1 MKKSYIYLI
10 IAPIFII
17 VGLVLWLLIKDDGYI
32 YAIIM
37 SLIGILILIL
47 AYINSKD
54 LEEKKEVFKLDEA
67 IKEVFFTNYSK
78 VEFSNSKEYLNKF
91 MVLEATTYKLKIINK
106 NNVNKF
112 INDLAHKGILI
123 SFTTTN
129 KDSLFILPFENN
141 KLEAKK
147 IEQLPNY
154 YLYGEKNDS
163 IINKIIK
170 LNGVFMTNIYY
181 GEVNNQCYIY
191 IPSTNLEVR
200 KIVNDIEALLE
211 ND

>member
-112 INDLAHKGILI
+112 INELAHKGILI

>member
-54 LEEKKEVFKLDEA
+54 LEDKKEVFKLDDA

-91 MVLEATTYKLKIINK
+91 KVLEATTYKLKIINK

-112 INDLAHKGILI
+112 INELAHKGILI

-129 KDSLFILPFENN
+129 KDSLFILPFKNN

-170 LNGVFMTNIYY
+170 LNALFMTNIYY

>member
-54 LEEKKEVFKLDEA
+54 LEKKEVFKLDDA

-91 MVLEATTYKLKIINK
+91 MVLEATTYKLKISNE

-112 INDLAHKGILI
+112 INELAHKGILI

-170 LNGVFMTNIYY
+170 LNELFMTNIYY

>member
-54 LEEKKEVFKLDEA
+54 LEEKKEVFKLDDA

-91 MVLEATTYKLKIINK
+91 MVLEATTYKLKISNE

-112 INDLAHKGILI
+112 INELAHKGILI

-154 YLYGEKNDS
+154 YLYGEKNDL

-200 KIVNDIEALLE
+200 KIVNDIKAILE

>member
-112 INDLAHKGILI
+112 INELAHKGILI

-154 YLYGEKNDS
+154 YLYGEKKDL

-170 LNGVFMTNIYY
+170 LNGLFMTNIYY

>member
-54 LEEKKEVFKLDEA
+54 LGKKEVFKLDDA

-91 MVLEATTYKLKIINK
+91 MVLEATTYKLKISNE

-112 INDLAHKGILI
+112 INELAHKGILI

-170 LNGVFMTNIYY
+170 LNELFMTNIYY

>member
-54 LEEKKEVFKLDEA
+54 LEEKKEVFKLDDA

-112 INDLAHKGILI
+112 INELAHKGILI

-154 YLYGEKNDS
+154 YLYGEKNDL

-181 GEVNNQCYIY
+181 GEVNNKSYIY
-191 IPSTNLEVR
+191 IPSTNLEVE
-200 KIVNDIEALLE
+200 KIVNDIEALFK